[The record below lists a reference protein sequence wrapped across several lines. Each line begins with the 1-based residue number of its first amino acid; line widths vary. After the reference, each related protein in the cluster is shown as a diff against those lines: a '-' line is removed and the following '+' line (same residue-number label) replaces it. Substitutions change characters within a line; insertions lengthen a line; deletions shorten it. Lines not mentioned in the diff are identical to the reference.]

1 VPLGILALFSDLD
14 YNKVLHNRICRSP
27 VFIREPTLPY
37 LDRHLKLAK
46 INSRVRRGRAVIPC
60 LSRGMRFL
68 LAYVRRVAGGDAA
81 AAAFLLPSFG
91 IGLAC

>member
-1 VPLGILALFSDLD
+1 MSVRA
-14 YNKVLHNRICRSP
+14 NRLS
-27 VFIREPTLPY
+27 LPY

-46 INSRVRRGRAVIPC
+46 INSCVRRGRAVIPC
-60 LSRGMRFL
+60 WSRGMSFL
-68 LAYVRRVAGGDAA
+68 LAYVRPVAGGDAA